1 MCPLV
6 GKVAEPS
13 ILLNH
18 VLLLQPRHDIL
29 HEFDLALHGHVHS
42 WRGASEFGQPNLLPK
57 TPVLLNEVLHTIQA
71 APVAVDGD
79 GIDPAAFAS
88 VQELLHP
95 RCAFANVSAHGRAY
109 KLLNAIVAS
118 HLLHF
123 RPDSCCMPRVHVRL
137 RVNVGLIE
145 AKQCSKVLTTSTSG
159 EAPVVDHGGEIHAGT
174 APPEVWVKLPIV
186 APGHTV
192 FQCMQLVLEQVC
204 SSYAALMA
212 LGSSQEQL

>member
-13 ILLNH
+13 VLLNH
-18 VLLLQPRHDIL
+18 VFLLQPRHDIL

-42 WRGASEFGQPNLLPK
+42 WRSASKLRQPNLLPK
-57 TPVLLNEVLHTIQA
+57 TPVLLNEVLHTIKA
-71 APVAVDGD
+71 APVAMDGD

-95 RCAFANVSAHGRAY
+95 RCAFANVSAHCWAY

-118 HLLHF
+118 HLLHLW
-123 RPDSCCMPRVHVRL
+123 PDGCCMPRVHVRL

-145 AKQCSKVLTTSTSG
+145 AQQCSKMLTTCTSG
-159 EAPVVDHGGEIHAGT
+159 EASVVDHWGEIHPGI
-174 APPEVWVKLPIV
+174 APPKVWVKLPIV
-186 APGHTV
+186 APGHTML
-192 FQCMQLVLEQVC
+192 QCMQLVLAQVC
-204 SSYAALMA
+204 PSDAALVA